1 MGDRKTEFRNQIR
14 IETNKSS
21 ITDNRSAQQRAID
34 GLNKITPRSLDAI
47 MNLGDISDS
56 NIQKWARRVWC
67 HKTPIASKE
76 EQGNFECDRD
86 GE

>member
-14 IETNKSS
+14 IE
-21 ITDNRSAQQRAID
+21 
-34 GLNKITPRSLDAI
+34 
-47 MNLGDISDS
+47 
-56 NIQKWARRVWC
+56 
-67 HKTPIASKE
+67 PIASKE